1 MGTIRFEDIDRLRV
15 IFRATYIKPVILP
28 AISHYGVAVILEAE
42 YQIREIQ
49 PRATNDDRWPTL
61 LYPIHI
67 AERILKVKL
76 ERALLGVPAALRHYL
91 REVA

>member
-1 MGTIRFEDIDRLRV
+1 ML
-15 IFRATYIKPVILP
+15 Y
-28 AISHYGVAVILEAE
+28 AE
-42 YQIREIQ
+42 RT

-76 ERALLGVPAALRHYL
+76 ERALLGVPAALRRYL

>member
-1 MGTIRFEDIDRLRV
+1 VAISRDIDHLSQ
-15 IFRATYIKPVILP
+15 IL
-28 AISHYGVAVILEAE
+28 YAE
-42 YQIREIQ
+42 RT

-76 ERALLGVPAALRHYL
+76 ERALLGVPAALRRYL